1 MKNLFFSLMA
11 ALGLCSGC
19 TAQDGVEVLTPQ
31 EFIAAAEADSAAVI
45 LDVRQPDEFAAG
57 HLAKAI
63 NLDWLNPSAFSEGM
77 AKLDK
82 DHTYYIYCRSGRRSN
97 AAASKMK
104 RDLGCD
110 LGFDALV
117 DRREDLEA
125 HQIGD
130 QAVRTNAQL
139 EGELLDDHRAA
150 NRDFARGDGK

>member
-1 MKNLFFSLMA
+1 MATHLCLVYSFTRLLVYSYPTTKTFNMKNLFFSLMA

-82 DHTYYIYCRSGRRSN
+82 DHTYYIYCRNGRRSN

-104 RDLGCD
+104 RE
-110 LGFDALV
+110 GFRVFDMKGGYLQWTSEGRPV
-117 DRREDLEA
+117 
-125 HQIGD
+125 
-130 QAVRTNAQL
+130 VR
-139 EGELLDDHRAA
+139 
-150 NRDFARGDGK
+150 

>member
-1 MKNLFFSLMA
+1 MATHLCLVYSFTRKLVYSYPTTKTFNMKNLFFSLMA

-57 HLAKAI
+57 HLAKAV
-63 NLDWLNPSAFSEGM
+63 NLDWLNPTEFSEGM

-104 RDLGCD
+104 RE
-110 LGFDALV
+110 GFRVFDMKGGYLQWTSEGRPV
-117 DRREDLEA
+117 
-125 HQIGD
+125 
-130 QAVRTNAQL
+130 VR
-139 EGELLDDHRAA
+139 
-150 NRDFARGDGK
+150 

>member
-1 MKNLFFSLMA
+1 MATHLCLVYLFTRKLVYSYPTTKTFNMKNLFFSLMA

-57 HLAKAI
+57 HLAKAV

-104 RDLGCD
+104 RE
-110 LGFDALV
+110 GFRVFDMKGGYLQWTSEGRPV
-117 DRREDLEA
+117 
-125 HQIGD
+125 
-130 QAVRTNAQL
+130 VR
-139 EGELLDDHRAA
+139 
-150 NRDFARGDGK
+150 

>member
-1 MKNLFFSLMA
+1 MA

-63 NLDWLNPSAFSEGM
+63 NLDWLNPSVFSEGM

-104 RDLGCD
+104 RE
-110 LGFDALV
+110 GFRVFDMKGGYLQWTSEGRPV
-117 DRREDLEA
+117 
-125 HQIGD
+125 
-130 QAVRTNAQL
+130 VR
-139 EGELLDDHRAA
+139 
-150 NRDFARGDGK
+150 

>member
-1 MKNLFFSLMA
+1 MATHLCLVYSFTRLLVYSYPTTKTFNMKNLFFSLMA

-104 RDLGCD
+104 RE
-110 LGFDALV
+110 GFRVFDMKGGYLQWTSEGRPV
-117 DRREDLEA
+117 
-125 HQIGD
+125 
-130 QAVRTNAQL
+130 VR
-139 EGELLDDHRAA
+139 
-150 NRDFARGDGK
+150 

>member
-1 MKNLFFSLMA
+1 MATHLCLVYSFTRILVYSYPTTKTFNMKNLFFSLMA

-57 HLAKAI
+57 HLAKAV

-104 RDLGCD
+104 RE
-110 LGFDALV
+110 GFRVFDMKGGYLQWTSEGRPV
-117 DRREDLEA
+117 
-125 HQIGD
+125 
-130 QAVRTNAQL
+130 VR
-139 EGELLDDHRAA
+139 
-150 NRDFARGDGK
+150 

>member
-1 MKNLFFSLMA
+1 MATHLCLVYSFTCLLVYSYPTTKTFNMKNLFFSLMA

-57 HLAKAI
+57 HLAKAV

-104 RDLGCD
+104 RE
-110 LGFDALV
+110 GFRVFDMKGGYLQWTSEGRPV
-117 DRREDLEA
+117 
-125 HQIGD
+125 
-130 QAVRTNAQL
+130 VR
-139 EGELLDDHRAA
+139 
-150 NRDFARGDGK
+150 

>member
-1 MKNLFFSLMA
+1 MATHLCLVYSFTRLLVYSYPTAKTFNMKNLFFSLMA

-57 HLAKAI
+57 HLAKAV
-63 NLDWLNPSAFSEGM
+63 NLNWLNPTEFSEGM

-104 RDLGCD
+104 RE
-110 LGFDALV
+110 GFRVFDMKGGYLQWTSEGRPV
-117 DRREDLEA
+117 
-125 HQIGD
+125 
-130 QAVRTNAQL
+130 VR
-139 EGELLDDHRAA
+139 
-150 NRDFARGDGK
+150 

>member
-1 MKNLFFSLMA
+1 MATHLCLVYSFTRLLVYSYPTTKTFNMKNLFYSLMA

-104 RDLGCD
+104 RE
-110 LGFDALV
+110 GFRVFDMKGGYLQWTSEGRPV
-117 DRREDLEA
+117 
-125 HQIGD
+125 
-130 QAVRTNAQL
+130 VR
-139 EGELLDDHRAA
+139 
-150 NRDFARGDGK
+150 

>member
-1 MKNLFFSLMA
+1 MATHLCLVYSFTRLLVYSYPTTKAFNMKNLFFSLMA

-57 HLAKAI
+57 HLAKAV

-104 RDLGCD
+104 RE
-110 LGFDALV
+110 GFRVFDMKGGYLQWTSEGRPV
-117 DRREDLEA
+117 
-125 HQIGD
+125 
-130 QAVRTNAQL
+130 VR
-139 EGELLDDHRAA
+139 
-150 NRDFARGDGK
+150 

>member
-1 MKNLFFSLMA
+1 MATHLCLVYSFTRLLVYSYPTTKTFNMKNLFFSLMA

-19 TAQDGVEVLTPQ
+19 AAQDGVEVLTPQ

-63 NLDWLNPSAFSEGM
+63 NLDWLNPAAFSEGM

-104 RDLGCD
+104 RE
-110 LGFDALV
+110 GFRVFDMKGGYLQWTSEGRPV
-117 DRREDLEA
+117 
-125 HQIGD
+125 
-130 QAVRTNAQL
+130 VR
-139 EGELLDDHRAA
+139 
-150 NRDFARGDGK
+150 

>member
-1 MKNLFFSLMA
+1 MATHLCLVYSFTCKLVYSYPTTKTFNMKNLFFSLMA

-104 RDLGCD
+104 RE
-110 LGFDALV
+110 GFRVFDMKGGYLQWTSEGRPV
-117 DRREDLEA
+117 
-125 HQIGD
+125 
-130 QAVRTNAQL
+130 VR
-139 EGELLDDHRAA
+139 
-150 NRDFARGDGK
+150 

>member
-1 MKNLFFSLMA
+1 MATHLCLVYSFTRLLVYSYPTTKTFNMKNLFFSLMA

-57 HLAKAI
+57 HLAKAV

-104 RDLGCD
+104 RE
-110 LGFDALV
+110 GFRVFDMKGGYLQWTSEGRPV
-117 DRREDLEA
+117 
-125 HQIGD
+125 
-130 QAVRTNAQL
+130 VR
-139 EGELLDDHRAA
+139 
-150 NRDFARGDGK
+150 

>member
-1 MKNLFFSLMA
+1 MA
-11 ALGLCSGC
+11 ALELCSGC

-57 HLAKAI
+57 HLAKAV

-82 DHTYYIYCRSGRRSN
+82 GHTYYIYCRSGRRSN

-104 RDLGCD
+104 RE
-110 LGFDALV
+110 GFRVFDMKGGYLQWTSEGRPV
-117 DRREDLEA
+117 
-125 HQIGD
+125 
-130 QAVRTNAQL
+130 VR
-139 EGELLDDHRAA
+139 
-150 NRDFARGDGK
+150 

>member
-1 MKNLFFSLMA
+1 MATHLCLVYSFTRLLVYSYPTTKTFNMKNLFFSLMA

-57 HLAKAI
+57 HLAKAV

-82 DHTYYIYCRSGRRSN
+82 NHTYYIYCRSGRRSN

-104 RDLGCD
+104 RE
-110 LGFDALV
+110 GFRVFDMKGGYLQWTSEGRPV
-117 DRREDLEA
+117 
-125 HQIGD
+125 
-130 QAVRTNAQL
+130 VR
-139 EGELLDDHRAA
+139 
-150 NRDFARGDGK
+150 

>member
-1 MKNLFFSLMA
+1 MATHLCLVYSFTRLLVYSYPTTKTFNMKNLFFSLMA

-57 HLAKAI
+57 HLAKAV

-97 AAASKMK
+97 AAASKLKREGFRVFDMK
-104 RDLGCD
+104 GGYLQWTSEGRP
-110 LGFDALV
+110 V
-117 DRREDLEA
+117 
-125 HQIGD
+125 
-130 QAVRTNAQL
+130 VR
-139 EGELLDDHRAA
+139 
-150 NRDFARGDGK
+150 

>member
-1 MKNLFFSLMA
+1 MATHLCLVYSFNRLLVYSYPTTKTFNMKNLFFSLMA

-57 HLAKAI
+57 HLAKAV
-63 NLDWLNPSAFSEGM
+63 NLDWLNPSTFSEGM

-104 RDLGCD
+104 RE
-110 LGFDALV
+110 GFRVFDMKGGYLQWTSEGRPV
-117 DRREDLEA
+117 
-125 HQIGD
+125 
-130 QAVRTNAQL
+130 VR
-139 EGELLDDHRAA
+139 
-150 NRDFARGDGK
+150 

>member
-1 MKNLFFSLMA
+1 MATHLCLVYSFTRKLVYSYPTTKTFNMKNLFFSLMA

-19 TAQDGVEVLTPQ
+19 TAQDGVEVLAPQ

-57 HLAKAI
+57 HLAKAV

-104 RDLGCD
+104 RE
-110 LGFDALV
+110 GFRVFDMKGGYLQWTSEGRPV
-117 DRREDLEA
+117 
-125 HQIGD
+125 
-130 QAVRTNAQL
+130 VR
-139 EGELLDDHRAA
+139 
-150 NRDFARGDGK
+150 

>member
-1 MKNLFFSLMA
+1 MKNLLFSLMA
-11 ALGLCSGC
+11 AFGLCSGC

-57 HLAKAI
+57 HLAKAV

-104 RDLGCD
+104 RE
-110 LGFDALV
+110 GFRVFDMKGGYLQWTSEGRPV
-117 DRREDLEA
+117 
-125 HQIGD
+125 
-130 QAVRTNAQL
+130 VR
-139 EGELLDDHRAA
+139 
-150 NRDFARGDGK
+150 

>member
-1 MKNLFFSLMA
+1 MATHLSLVYSFTRLLVYSYPTAKTFNMKNLFFSLMA

-57 HLAKAI
+57 HLAKAV

-104 RDLGCD
+104 RE
-110 LGFDALV
+110 GFRVFDMKGGYLQWTSEGRPV
-117 DRREDLEA
+117 
-125 HQIGD
+125 
-130 QAVRTNAQL
+130 VR
-139 EGELLDDHRAA
+139 
-150 NRDFARGDGK
+150 

>member
-1 MKNLFFSLMA
+1 MATHLCLVYSFTRLLVYSYPTTKTFNMKNLFFSLMA

-57 HLAKAI
+57 HLAKAV
-63 NLDWLNPSAFSEGM
+63 NLNWLNPTEFSEGM

-104 RDLGCD
+104 RE
-110 LGFDALV
+110 GFRVFDMKGGYLQWTSEGRPV
-117 DRREDLEA
+117 
-125 HQIGD
+125 
-130 QAVRTNAQL
+130 VR
-139 EGELLDDHRAA
+139 
-150 NRDFARGDGK
+150 

>member
-1 MKNLFFSLMA
+1 MATHLCLVYSFTRLLVYSYPTAKTFNMKNLFFSLMA

-57 HLAKAI
+57 HLAKAV

-104 RDLGCD
+104 RE
-110 LGFDALV
+110 GFRVFDMKGGYLQWTSEGRPV
-117 DRREDLEA
+117 
-125 HQIGD
+125 
-130 QAVRTNAQL
+130 VR
-139 EGELLDDHRAA
+139 
-150 NRDFARGDGK
+150 

>member
-1 MKNLFFSLMA
+1 MATHLCLVYSFTRQLVYSYPTTKTFNMKNLFFSLMA

-57 HLAKAI
+57 HLAKAV

-104 RDLGCD
+104 RE
-110 LGFDALV
+110 GFRVFDMKGGYLQWTSEGRPV
-117 DRREDLEA
+117 
-125 HQIGD
+125 
-130 QAVRTNAQL
+130 VR
-139 EGELLDDHRAA
+139 
-150 NRDFARGDGK
+150 

>member
-1 MKNLFFSLMA
+1 MATHLCLVYSFTRLLVYSYPTTKTFNMKNLFFSLMA

-19 TAQDGVEVLTPQ
+19 TAQNGVEVLTPQ

-63 NLDWLNPSAFSEGM
+63 NLDWLNPSEFSEGM

-104 RDLGCD
+104 RE
-110 LGFDALV
+110 GFRVFDMKGGYLQWTSEGRPV
-117 DRREDLEA
+117 
-125 HQIGD
+125 
-130 QAVRTNAQL
+130 VR
-139 EGELLDDHRAA
+139 
-150 NRDFARGDGK
+150 

>member
-1 MKNLFFSLMA
+1 MATHLCLVYSFTRLLVYSYPTAKTFNMKNLFFSLMA

-57 HLAKAI
+57 HLAKAV

-104 RDLGCD
+104 RE
-110 LGFDALV
+110 GFRVFDIKGGYLQWTSEGRPV
-117 DRREDLEA
+117 
-125 HQIGD
+125 
-130 QAVRTNAQL
+130 VR
-139 EGELLDDHRAA
+139 
-150 NRDFARGDGK
+150 

>member
-1 MKNLFFSLMA
+1 MA

-104 RDLGCD
+104 RE
-110 LGFDALV
+110 GFRVFDMKGGYL
-117 DRREDLEA
+117 
-125 HQIGD
+125 QG
-130 QAVRTNAQL
+130 
-139 EGELLDDHRAA
+139 RARA
-150 NRDFARGDGK
+150 GPWCAD

>member
-1 MKNLFFSLMA
+1 MATHLCLVYSFTRLLVYSYPTTKTFNMKNLFFSLMA

-57 HLAKAI
+57 HLAKAV

-77 AKLDK
+77 TKLDK

-104 RDLGCD
+104 RE
-110 LGFDALV
+110 GFRVFDMKGGYLQWTSEGRPV
-117 DRREDLEA
+117 
-125 HQIGD
+125 
-130 QAVRTNAQL
+130 VR
-139 EGELLDDHRAA
+139 
-150 NRDFARGDGK
+150 